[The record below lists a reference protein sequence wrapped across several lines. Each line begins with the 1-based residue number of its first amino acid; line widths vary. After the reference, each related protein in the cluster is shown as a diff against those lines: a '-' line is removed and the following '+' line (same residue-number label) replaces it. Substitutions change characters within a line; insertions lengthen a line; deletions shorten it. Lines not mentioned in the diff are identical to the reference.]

1 VERTARRPEATG
13 LKIEIVRERDLCRVA
28 LRGELTF
35 RTAGS
40 TVRSL
45 TKLLLNHDGVMVDLS
60 RLRVGWAPS
69 LQVFPT
75 ALASAGGWP
84 FARLTLF
91 GATTE
96 VSAALHGVRVP
107 TTVPLAQGA
116 RAARTLLK
124 VRPNQVMRCYDLA
137 NDVSSPRRA
146 RALVRQACSDW
157 DLAAV
162 AGEAVL
168 VASELVTNA
177 VQHARTP
184 SRLQIAVDEQ
194 GLHVAVQDFRPGRLP
209 PLRPLAD
216 AGSCGAGLHV
226 VAGVKR
232 RWGVTPRTDG
242 KRVWAVLGI
251 GTG

>member
-1 VERTARRPEATG
+1 
-13 LKIEIVRERDLCRVA
+13 
-28 LRGELTF
+28 
-35 RTAGS
+35 
-40 TVRSL
+40 
-45 TKLLLNHDGVMVDLS
+45 
-60 RLRVGWAPS
+60 
-69 LQVFPT
+69 
-75 ALASAGGWP
+75 
-84 FARLTLF
+84 
-91 GATTE
+91 TTE

-226 VAGVKR
+226 
-232 RWGVTPRTDG
+232 
-242 KRVWAVLGI
+242 
-251 GTG
+251 